1 MKIDKTGNIQVW
13 YKSDRQ
19 DSYTILM
26 PNGDLWGTA
35 PDPAI
40 MSGYA
45 GNIADKGY
53 THEEYCQWAKD
64 NPKKVGRIVYS
75 HEELPSAIVE
85 YIRQIVNSEK

>member
-13 YKSDRQ
+13 YKSDRM
-19 DSYTILM
+19 DSYTILIG
-26 PNGDLWGTA
+26 NDLWGTA

-45 GNIADKGY
+45 GNITDKGY
-53 THEEYCQWAKD
+53 TMEEYQQWCKD